1 MPMKD
6 AQLYGQIANAE
17 IAEVCLD
24 RQPRER
30 IFGQWYLDDS
40 IDAPDFPAEADAD
53 HAALAKLPP
62 SKKFCTPGDRAK
74 S

>member
-1 MPMKD
+1 M
-6 AQLYGQIANAE
+6 
-17 IAEVCLD
+17 CLD

-40 IDAPDFPAEADAD
+40 IDAPDFAAEADAD